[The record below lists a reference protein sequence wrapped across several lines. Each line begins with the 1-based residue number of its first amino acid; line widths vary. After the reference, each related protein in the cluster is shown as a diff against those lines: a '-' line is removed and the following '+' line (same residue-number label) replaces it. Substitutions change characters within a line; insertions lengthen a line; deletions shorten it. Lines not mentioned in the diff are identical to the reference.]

1 MHTYL
6 FFAHSPQP
14 VVALKY
20 PVCINIQESVASKN
34 FHENWHK
41 RAQQRPR
48 MLQLTREEIHFSMR
62 GWKREEARG
71 WNTGEMMH
79 NTMWLIADKQYGW
92 KINLFISERCPLS
105 HAPLG
110 RYENDDASD
119 SPLKRGVIWFHRRNK
134 RKTIWCNLA
143 SSRAGQLLVRVHTCD
158 VWVMER
164 AALNAALSWI
174 ISLNTF
180 TQQELHTE

>member
-6 FFAHSPQP
+6 FLAHSLQP

-48 MLQLTREEIHFSMR
+48 MLPLTREEVHLPFSMW
-62 GWKREEARG
+62 GWKHEEARG
-71 WNTGEMMH
+71 WNTGEMIH

-92 KINLFISERCPLS
+92 KINLFISERFPLS

-110 RYENDDASD
+110 LYENDDAWDFSSEAWCD
-119 SPLKRGVIWFHRRNK
+119 LIPPAKQEENNLVQFGVESAP
-134 RKTIWCNLA
+134 A
-143 SSRAGQLLVRVHTCD
+143 SCLLGFTRV
-158 VWVMER
+158 MY
-164 AALNAALSWI
+164 L
-174 ISLNTF
+174 
-180 TQQELHTE
+180 

>member
-41 RAQQRPR
+41 CAQQRPR

-105 HAPLG
+105 HAPPRSVWKWWCLRFSSEAWCDLIPPAKQEENNLVQFGVESG
-110 RYENDDASD
+110 R
-119 SPLKRGVIWFHRRNK
+119 P
-134 RKTIWCNLA
+134 
-143 SSRAGQLLVRVHTCD
+143 
-158 VWVMER
+158 
-164 AALNAALSWI
+164 AAC
-174 ISLNTF
+174 
-180 TQQELHTE
+180 

>member
-1 MHTYL
+1 
-6 FFAHSPQP
+6 
-14 VVALKY
+14 
-20 PVCINIQESVASKN
+20 
-34 FHENWHK
+34 
-41 RAQQRPR
+41 
-48 MLQLTREEIHFSMR
+48 MR
-62 GWKREEARG
+62 GWKHEEARG
-71 WNTGEMMH
+71 WNSGEMIH
-79 NTMWLIADKQYGW
+79 NAMWIITDKQYGW

-143 SSRAGQLLVRVHTCD
+143 PSRAGQLLVRVHTCD

-174 ISLNTF
+174 ISPASYFSTHSAAVKSGF
-180 TQQELHTE
+180 AWGGFILHMILYDLFMCGKSSHGGTEHLGSCQGSLR